1 MNLRASLPPVLA
13 VLVFAGLVPAA
24 AGCGGT
30 AKAPKEDA
38 RSRPAPV
45 RIEPVGRADLADVLR
60 YGATLEPS
68 LQVKLYTSVA
78 DRVLSYPWKDGDE
91 IRRGD
96 VIATVR
102 REGMQRGM
110 DQLAAQVSSLD
121 AQLANLESEVRR
133 ADDLFAKGVMT
144 QQVHDQLKTSLQASQ
159 AQRKALLASRGQIE
173 ATAANAVVRAPFSG
187 VLAGKSVEEGDFAT
201 PMIPLGRLMLT
212 DPLKVVLRLV
222 ERDVA
227 RVATGMQVRLALDA
241 WPDRPFTGTVVRI
254 APYLDP
260 ATRTNTV
267 EVSLE
272 NPRDPATGQ
281 RMLKPG
287 MYGVAELVVDRRA
300 NVVVAPEA
308 ALLLDDRLLA
318 AARPGEVL
326 RRAFVVDAGG
336 VARERTVRLGA
347 RSGSRYEVLD
357 GLAEGERLVVRGQ
370 HGLSEGRAVEVVG
383 APEAPAQGGGR

>member
-1 MNLRASLPPVLA
+1 MLAKFPCLTAVQALALVVVLA
-13 VLVFAGLVPAA
+13 VAT
-24 AGCGGT
+24 GCDRT
-30 AKAPKEDA
+30 KKAQQEDA
-38 RSRPAPV
+38 RTRPAPV
-45 RIEPVGRADLADVLR
+45 RVVPVGRADLADVLR

-68 LQVKLYTSVA
+68 IQVKLYTSVA
-78 DRVLSYPWKDGDE
+78 DRVLSFPWKDGDE

-96 VIATVR
+96 VIAMVR

-121 AQLANLESEVRR
+121 AQIANLESEVRR

-144 QQVHDQLKTSLQASQ
+144 QQVYDQMKTSLQASQ
-159 AQRKALLASRGQIE
+159 AQRKALLAGRGQIE
-173 ATAANAVVRAPFSG
+173 ASAANAVVKAPFSG

-201 PMIPLGRLMLT
+201 PMVPLGRLMLT

-241 WPDRPFTGTVVRI
+241 FPDRVFTGTVVRI

-272 NPRDPATGQ
+272 NPRDPATDL
-281 RMLKPG
+281 RTLKPG
-287 MYGVAELVVDRRA
+287 MYGVAELVVDRRS

-318 AARPGEVL
+318 AQKPGEVL
-326 RRAFVVDAGG
+326 RKAFVVDAGS

-347 RSGSRYEVLD
+347 RSGQQYEVIA
-357 GLAEGERLVVRGQ
+357 GLAEGDRLVVRGQ
-370 HGLSEGRAVEVVG
+370 HGLTEGRAVEVV
-383 APEAPAQGGGR
+383 AAPAASGQGGAR